1 MAAPTGHMACA
12 VCLAPSVSVRR
23 STVVSLV
30 LACHCSFAGHMR
42 RPGRLCCN
50 QHGCEHRCGMLGLAW
65 LLLHLRSVTARKQCC
80 VRRAQ
85 GCDSCDSNEY
95 MIFFL

>member
-30 LACHCSFAGHMR
+30 LACHC
-42 RPGRLCCN
+42 
-50 QHGCEHRCGMLGLAW
+50 
-65 LLLHLRSVTARKQCC
+65 
-80 VRRAQ
+80 RRAGWNSSAAALASSRAAMVFMAFAAQ
-85 GCDSCDSNEY
+85 REAVLAAGAG
-95 MIFFL
+95 LRQQ

>member
-30 LACHCSFAGHMR
+30 LACHCSFAGAYAASRALVLATSNAARASLRHA
-42 RPGRLCCN
+42 
-50 QHGCEHRCGMLGLAW
+50 GLAW
-65 LLLHLRSVTARKQCC
+65 LLLH
-80 VRRAQ
+80 RRESTRGA
-85 GCDSCDSNEY
+85 
-95 MIFFL
+95 

>member
-30 LACHCSFAGHMR
+30 LLATAACGAYAYSRRCAG
-42 RPGRLCCN
+42 N
-50 QHGCEHRCGMLGLAW
+50 Q
-65 LLLHLRSVTARKQCC
+65 
-80 VRRAQ
+80 
-85 GCDSCDSNEY
+85 
-95 MIFFL
+95 